1 MSEPFVNQYPQKRSP
16 VVPLAILGTIVALV
30 VAIGLFVNN
39 GIRDLVGA
47 IPGPADVAAALEPQ
61 PYAQVGPVV
70 VNSIRDLATLTTVET
85 IETTIVDKGT
95 DEGWLDWARGDSLR
109 LFAVARIGAGVDLA
123 KLTASDFSVSEEGI
137 VTVTLPAA
145 EIQYVSVDNEATQIL
160 DRNKGLFTKGDDR
173 LETEARQLAETVL
186 VNSAEEEGILA
197 KAETN
202 ATSVLTGFIGNLGY
216 ADVVVQFES

>member
-186 VNSAEEEGILA
+186 VNSAEDEGILA